1 MLYYDPSESGVT
13 LTIGKDAC
21 YYHPNTKGIHWNEE
35 RQPFGYAGVRRLF
48 EALKQA
54 VTEQAEGNVLQK
66 QVEVIGS
73 KSQEAIAEQSQKSLF
88 KEEVDKKKT
97 FMYVAFGKD

>member
-1 MLYYDPSESGVT
+1 M
-13 LTIGKDAC
+13 
-21 YYHPNTKGIHWNEE
+21 
-35 RQPFGYAGVRRLF
+35 RRLF
-48 EALKQA
+48 EALELA
-54 VTEQAEGNVLQK
+54 VTKQAEGNVLQK

-73 KSQEAIAEQSQKSLF
+73 KSQEAIAEQSQEALF

>member
-1 MLYYDPSESGVT
+1 MLYYDPTESGVT

-48 EALKQA
+48 EALELA

-73 KSQEAIAEQSQKSLF
+73 KSQVQNRVKNHCSKR
-88 KEEVDKKKT
+88 KWTKKKT

>member
-1 MLYYDPSESGVT
+1 MLYYDPTESGVT

-48 EALKQA
+48 EALELA

-73 KSQEAIAEQSQKSLF
+73 K
-88 KEEVDKKKT
+88 
-97 FMYVAFGKD
+97 